1 LATEDRGEDAETPED
16 KLEAFVPRLRDELDL
31 LGQREGYRTRA
42 QSFAHWAIHQVSP
55 QFSENTVRTSILP
68 IENGSPPL
76 AVWTDRSARHS
87 KADTAGCLFIAR
99 FRWSENAAPTGG
111 ELEEELS
118 ELTKLTKVARGDARA
133 GLERVEKDL
142 KIARQEGLSLRILLV
157 IDAAIEQERLPAFNE
172 SLEQVEKLLPRGSR
186 VEVVDLRY
194 LYDLYLLRLDTY
206 DLNIPETV
214 TIACLG
220 PVARARSVPGPAIV
234 AEVSLSEIYRLVRE
248 HQLSLF
254 AKNLRVPIS
263 GSRYNAGIQAVLG
276 SSTERGKFWY
286 FNNGI
291 TAICD
296 EFKSDPAGPDKAFSL
311 TATHFQIVNGCQS
324 SMTIYNE
331 GARLLASKMSLRPL
345 EETSVLLR
353 VIQLPSEAR
362 ERAIL
367 GQQIARFTNSQSPIT
382 GRDLRATDPEQAKF
396 REELT
401 RDWHLFYE
409 AKRSEWK
416 RRIEQNKAFKQNFTW
431 PYAISNEI
439 AGQMYMAFW
448 LQRPAAAK
456 SHKKDIFENEGLY
469 RSIFGVGTSA
479 ESLLFPVLLNHLM
492 EDWRLK
498 NGYQKRHRGVGSP
511 HRVSRDKVVTY
522 GDLYVLSMLGTSYQ
536 KTFGADSPR
545 KANILELR
553 RATKNVRLVNEKYGG
568 PWQGTLR
575 KLARALESAFE
586 ASLEILYNY
595 CAIECGKDQELTI
608 RNLLVR
614 DSTWDDLASLNGPGI
629 SQLLASSK
637 VLLLNEFG

>member
-1 LATEDRGEDAETPED
+1 MVTEDRNETDDMPED

-31 LGQREGYRTRA
+31 LGQREDYRTRA

-55 QFSENTVRTSILP
+55 QFSENNVRTSILP
-68 IENGSPPL
+68 IELGSSPV
-76 AVWTDRSARHS
+76 AVWIDRSVRHS
-87 KADTAGCLFIAR
+87 KGDTAGSLFIAR
-99 FRWSENAAPTGG
+99 FRWAENVAPTGG
-111 ELEEELS
+111 ELEAEVN
-118 ELTKLTKVARGDARA
+118 ELTKLTKVAHGDVRA
-133 GLERVEKDL
+133 GFGRVEKDL
-142 KIARQEGLSLRILLV
+142 EIAKQEGLTFRILLV
-157 IDAAIEQERLPAFNE
+157 VDAAIEQERLPALNE
-172 SLEQVEKLLPRGSR
+172 SLEKVATLLPRGSR
-186 VEVVDLRY
+186 VDVVDLQH

-214 TIACLG
+214 TIKCLG
-220 PVARARSVPGPAIV
+220 PVAQARSVPGPAV
-234 AEVSLSEIYRLVRE
+234 LAEVSLSEIYRLVRE

-263 GSRYNAGIQAVLG
+263 GSRYNAGIQDVLG
-276 SSTERGKFWY
+276 SPTERRNFWY

-296 EFKSDPAGPDKAFSL
+296 EFKTDSDGPDKGSSL

-331 GARLLASKMSLRPL
+331 GARLLGSKMSLRPL

-353 VIQLPSEAR
+353 VIQLPSEPR

-396 REELT
+396 REELS

-416 RRIEQNKAFKQNFTW
+416 RRIEQNKAFKQNFMW
-431 PYAISNEI
+431 PYVVSNEV
-439 AGQMYMAFW
+439 AGQMYLAFW

-456 SHKKDIFENEGLY
+456 SHKKDIFENDGLY

-479 ESLLFPVLLNHLM
+479 ESLLLPVFLNHLM

-498 NGYQKRHRGVGSP
+498 NGYVKRHRGLGSP

-522 GDLYVLSMLGTSYQ
+522 GDLYLLSMLGSSY
-536 KTFGADSPR
+536 KNIFGAEHLR
-545 KANILELR
+545 KTNILELR

-575 KLARALESAFE
+575 KLARALETAFGD
-586 ASLEILYNY
+586 SLEILYNY
-595 CAIECGKDQELTI
+595 CASECAKDQELTI

-614 DSTWDDLASLNGPGI
+614 DSTWGDLASLNGPEI
-629 SQLLASSK
+629 TQLLSTSR
-637 VLLLNEFG
+637 VFLLNEFG